1 MVSVRSNPSIWF
13 SCSGDSTNNFPVIL
27 NGQGEFGLYVAFNL
41 VSFPL
46 DVWIINEA
54 FDSTSNCSS
63 INQTNSIFN
72 PNIALNISK
81 YVKLIDLD
89 FKICVIH
96 HLRLGIISYRDRMVA
111 SISGNKESG
120 LENRSQIKKF
130 TIDTCQFRFH
140 LSCSDWPRAVQR
152 DRARERRLQ
161 GLCVYD
167 INARG
172 RQSCHGGT

>member
-1 MVSVRSNPSIWF
+1 
-13 SCSGDSTNNFPVIL
+13 
-27 NGQGEFGLYVAFNL
+27 
-41 VSFPL
+41 
-46 DVWIINEA
+46 
-54 FDSTSNCSS
+54 
-63 INQTNSIFN
+63 
-72 PNIALNISK
+72 
-81 YVKLIDLD
+81 
-89 FKICVIH
+89 
-96 HLRLGIISYRDRMVA
+96 MVA

-161 GLCVYD
+161 GLCVEN

-172 RQSCHGGT
+172 RQSCYRRYVGMLPKYFADTTHSS